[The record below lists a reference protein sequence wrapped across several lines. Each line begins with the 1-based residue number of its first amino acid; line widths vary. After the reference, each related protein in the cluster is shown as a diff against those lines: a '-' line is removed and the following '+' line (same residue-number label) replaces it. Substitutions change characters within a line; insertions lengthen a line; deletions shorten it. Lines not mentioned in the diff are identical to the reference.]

1 MAELVAVVSVW
12 QGVFFGHCSRD
23 RRDVPVCCSRRALR
37 GRTCP
42 HRILPSP
49 KNKCA
54 RKKEPARKHKTRR
67 REGEGKKEK
76 EQRGYDERSS
86 EQRASRHCVRLPFV
100 ACPCLL
106 SVDGPSS
113 AGSSSS
119 SSGVGRRAG
128 LWRKRGLSAGEK
140 EGCKRERERSR
151 EGKRH
156 VTSAGPEVLCCTLR
170 RQQPLFLS
178 LLIWRRAKPD
188 PRCRGSSQY
197 CRLGR
202 HGVIEDVWT
211 GPVEDANGR
220 CVLWD
225 K

>member
-86 EQRASRHCVRLPFV
+86 EQRASRHCVRAAICCLPLFAV
-100 ACPCLL
+100 GGR
-106 SVDGPSS
+106 SV
-113 AGSSSS
+113 
-119 SSGVGRRAG
+119 VRWQQQQQFGRRPTGGVVEEKRAVCG
-128 LWRKRGLSAGEK
+128 RERGLQ
-140 EGCKRERERSR
+140 KRERKKQRGKATCDVSKAGGLVLHSPASAASSSVSLDLATSQARS
-151 EGKRH
+151 
-156 VTSAGPEVLCCTLR
+156 TL
-170 RQQPLFLS
+170 
-178 LLIWRRAKPD
+178 
-188 PRCRGSSQY
+188 
-197 CRLGR
+197 
-202 HGVIEDVWT
+202 
-211 GPVEDANGR
+211 
-220 CVLWD
+220 
-225 K
+225 